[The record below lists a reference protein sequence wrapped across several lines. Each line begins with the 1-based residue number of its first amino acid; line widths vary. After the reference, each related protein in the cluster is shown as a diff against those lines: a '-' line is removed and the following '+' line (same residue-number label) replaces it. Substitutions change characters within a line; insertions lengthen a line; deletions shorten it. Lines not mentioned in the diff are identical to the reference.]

1 MSENNKG
8 GFGSFVAGL
17 FMGGLL
23 GGAIAILT
31 APRSGEE
38 TREQIRVR
46 GVELRDTAEQTMNE
60 ALTTVRNT
68 TDDLSNRAE
77 ELRAQSQAVLDEAQ
91 KQSAQAT
98 EEIRQVA
105 LDAIEQMRT
114 ATAEA
119 GAKEAAAELE

>member
-1 MSENNKG
+1 
-8 GFGSFVAGL
+8 
-17 FMGGLL
+17 
-23 GGAIAILT
+23 
-31 APRSGEE
+31 
-38 TREQIRVR
+38 
-46 GVELRDTAEQTMNE
+46 MNE

-114 ATAEA
+114 ATTEA
-119 GAKEAAAELE
+119 GAKEAAAESK